1 MLECALAPA
10 SPVTASPVTVCPVTV
25 CGAVGFDASLTASE
39 WVDEGR
45 YSLDADSKYAGAPS
59 KGRAAKQNKVC
70 ASHMLAT

>member
-1 MLECALAPA
+1 MCAKLEECSNARWPPPPRL
-10 SPVTASPVTVCPVTV
+10 TVV